1 MTTVEDYDKERLKI
15 RGEQYVRKESEINN
29 GQQRSKRINWRQFFI
44 ICSILISAYL
54 VNGEHAQT
62 VCNICTTVPAAI
74 FTYGQLSDHTTRIFA
89 YKATL
94 FYWSIHGILIAFDSI
109 FMDAF
114 GYFFGKFILLIILFF
129 NVIYQYDIAK
139 NSKNLLETE
148 HHQKQHNIIANKSII
163 SSTKPSSS
171 SSSPINLQFSP
182 YGSQFGLNTAMTIT
196 DVTQFSGQHPFKN
209 DNRYSS
215 LVTAYSVAHSPDMT
229 AYLDTSYT
237 HDGSLK
243 TVTSSDEQYKF
254 ESQKQRQIVLDE
266 DSSILSDSDNEND
279 EKSESVNDDDNNDNH
294 GVKSIPAGDCKKAND
309 ETGESLHASEEYST
323 SYMTKEAD
331 ETLIISPNEYIVFKH
346 PFTETVTIYVK
357 NKHSRPIMWALKT
370 NAIKRMI
377 AQPTCGTLG
386 KDATVHIKI
395 GVTEVPSEESN
406 MNDRIAIDYCLIDDD
421 TIGFDRSFLY
431 NAEDPFRRRK
441 KFNIYYEN

>member
-89 YKATL
+89 YVSL
-94 FYWSIHGILIAFDSI
+94 
-109 FMDAF
+109 
-114 GYFFGKFILLIILFF
+114 
-129 NVIYQYDIAK
+129 
-139 NSKNLLETE
+139 
-148 HHQKQHNIIANKSII
+148 KQHNIIANKSII

-331 ETLIISPNEYIVFKH
+331 ETLITSPNEYIVFKH

-431 NAEDPFRRRK
+431 NAEDPFRRHLYDL
-441 KFNIYYEN
+441 FIQ